1 MHMVISLIFSLLG
14 LNQYAVRS
22 DDYHHSSILRSPK
35 ISERNACFTF
45 QYSATSF
52 GDYGKSR
59 MFVLIRVANN
69 SQLLPLWTESVY
81 DEREEWRT
89 INILLAHKSGMKQV
103 NRLFVN

>member
-1 MHMVISLIFSLLG
+1 
-14 LNQYAVRS
+14 
-22 DDYHHSSILRSPK
+22 
-35 ISERNACFTF
+35 
-45 QYSATSF
+45 
-52 GDYGKSR
+52 

-89 INILLAHKSGMKQV
+89 INILLAHKSGIKQV